1 MSPLV
6 KEMEGN
12 PARWL
17 GALCSPLVGKLV
29 NVNKNKNKNKN
40 IYLSSLGMYK
50 HKMGKQA
57 RYKIFDF

>member
-1 MSPLV
+1 MPSFILT
-6 KEMEGN
+6 
-12 PARWL
+12 L
-17 GALCSPLVGKLV
+17 FSI
-29 NVNKNKNKNKN
+29 KNKNKNKN